1 MRFDAAQYP
10 NSMIL
15 TVSLNSA
22 LQKVLVFDDYIEGQ
36 VLRTSEFHQCASGKG
51 VNAARAVKNLGGEAV
66 CCGFAGGMNGALL
79 KTLLKQEDLK
89 EALTETETNTRVCV
103 TVVNKKTN
111 LNTELIEPSGKVI
124 AAEVKKFRSTF
135 TKQLKKTKLVALAGT
150 LPPGCPENI
159 YTELT
164 AEALKVGVPVCADI
178 CGPAILKSFKGKPK
192 PFLVKMNNHEF
203 KETFGER
210 ALKNVIAELLAS
222 GIGIFAVT
230 FGKDGMV
237 AASKEGIFLAIPPKL
252 VPVNAIGAGDSLLGG
267 FCRAI
272 ESGCGLEGIIRAGT
286 GAAAASAL
294 TLLPAHFSRESAS
307 DCSDKTG
314 IKKV

>member
-1 MRFDAAQYP
+1 
-10 NSMIL
+10 MIL

-36 VLRTSEFHQCASGKG
+36 VLRASEFHQCASGKG

-66 CCGFAGGMNGALL
+66 CCGFAGGMNGALI
-79 KTLLKQEDLK
+79 KTLLKQEGLK
-89 EALTETETNTRVCV
+89 EALTETETNTRVCA
-103 TVVNKKTN
+103 TIVNKKTN
-111 LNTELIEPSGKVI
+111 LNTELIEPSGKVS
-124 AAEVKKFRSTF
+124 AAEVKSFRSSF
-135 TKQLKKTKLVALAGT
+135 TKLLMKAKLAALAGT

-159 YTELT
+159 YAELT
-164 AEALKVGVPVCADI
+164 AEAVRAGIPVCADI
-178 CGPAILKSFKGKPK
+178 CGPAFLKTFKGKPK

-210 ALKNVIAELLAS
+210 KLNDVIEEVLAG
-222 GIGIFAVT
+222 GIGVFAVT
-230 FGKDGMV
+230 FGKDGMA

-252 VPVNAIGAGDSLLGG
+252 APVNTIGAGDSMLGG

-294 TLLPAHFSRESAS
+294 TLLPAHFSRESAA
-307 DCSDKTG
+307 DCSEKTG
-314 IKKV
+314 VKKV